1 MIRKLI
7 HILLA
12 VIGTIILTSKSCA
25 PEPAYDAE
33 TRMRVKQDS
42 VLNQIRSNFVTEYLL
57 EEELVA
63 YGEKARQKLFDLAD
77 YLNLY
82 AAEDMDSLWK
92 NQAKEMIYRLFFSR
106 DAVISLQ
113 VEAAQKDVKKEN
125 RISDLLKDLDASGHR
140 SFVFAIADMR
150 TLEPLHQ
157 EGVGRYAGK
166 LGCRF
171 SILALDDQ
179 DTTLLNETYKEVTIL
194 TTHTS
199 KQFGSAEPMQVW
211 QVFLGEIADVK

>member
-7 HILLA
+7 HMALA
-12 VIGTIILTSKSCA
+12 VIGTVLLTSKSCA
-25 PEPAYDAE
+25 PEPAYNE
-33 TRMRVKQDS
+33 ENRMRAKQDS
-42 VLNQIRSNFVTEYLL
+42 LMNQIRSGFVSEYLL

-63 YGEKARQKLFDLAD
+63 YGEKARQKLFDFAD

-82 AAEDMDSLWK
+82 ATEDLDTLWK
-92 NQAKEMIYRLFFSR
+92 NQAKEMIYRLFFSK
-106 DAVISLQ
+106 DAVISLP
-113 VEAAQKDVKKEN
+113 VKATDGKNEN
-125 RISDLLKDLDASGHR
+125 RIGDLLKDIDASGYR
-140 SFVFAIADMR
+140 SLVFEIADMR

-179 DTTLLNETYKEVTIL
+179 DTTLLHEAYKEVSIL
-194 TTHTS
+194 TTRTG
-199 KQFGSAEPMQVW
+199 KQFGPAEPVQVW
-211 QVFLGEIADVK
+211 QVFLFEIADAK